1 MNSNH
6 KGYAHTAKQLRGT
19 KPNAKR
25 SPSPVRW
32 GLSAGES
39 AQALPASPVAL
50 ALERCVRS
58 EELLGSAKRLTIE
71 HDGKRYVLRLTKR
84 KRLLL
89 TAAE

>member
-1 MNSNH
+1 M
-6 KGYAHTAKQLRGT
+6 
-19 KPNAKR
+19 
-25 SPSPVRW
+25 
-32 GLSAGES
+32 
-39 AQALPASPVAL
+39 PASPVAL